1 MTQKLRWATL
11 TEDPTWVESTH
22 GNSLRTAWNSTFR
35 RSDTSGLCGHLHTY
49 VHPPPHTHIHMHTL
63 IGKMGRDRSV
73 EVGGGHKRVMK
84 VVNMIKIYY
93 VHGRECHNESHHPA

>member
-11 TEDPTWVESTH
+11 AEDPTWVESTH

-49 VHPPPHTHIHMHTL
+49 VHPPHTHTYTCTYTIIKLYMMVHTFNS
-63 IGKMGRDRSV
+63 RTQ
-73 EVGGGHKRVMK
+73 
-84 VVNMIKIYY
+84 VVKQADLYDL
-93 VHGRECHNESHHPA
+93 RPS